1 MTLITVLSKRAG
13 SGGHSA
19 LIVNGERR
27 VIFDLAGSL
36 FHVSL
41 AVSGDVIYG
50 ANLAVVE
57 SYIGYHTRNTD
68 DTVAETLDITDA
80 VASDLLIRV
89 MLHGTVM
96 QSFGTQSVGALLRF
110 TPGFKYI
117 RPTFPSKKTHG
128 EFCGAT
134 RCENGAILAIR

>member
-1 MTLITVLSKRAG
+1 M
-13 SGGHSA
+13 
-19 LIVNGERR
+19 
-27 VIFDLAGSL
+27 
-36 FHVSL
+36 
-41 AVSGDVIYG
+41 SGDVIYG

-57 SYIGYHTRNTD
+57 SYIGYHTRNTG
-68 DTVAETLDITDA
+68 DTVAGTLDITDA

-110 TPGFKYI
+110 TPGFKDI

>member
-1 MTLITVLSKRAG
+1 MASAG
-13 SGGHSA
+13 S
-19 LIVNGERR
+19 
-27 VIFDLAGSL
+27 FDLAGSL
-36 FHVSL
+36 SHASL

-68 DTVAETLDITDA
+68 DTLAETLDITDA

-110 TPGFKYI
+110 TPGFKDI
-117 RPTFPSKKTHG
+117 RPTFPSKKLMESFAAQPGVRTAR
-128 EFCGAT
+128 FSQ
-134 RCENGAILAIR
+134 